1 MGHQV
6 IEAATVDEALALS
19 DIPGL
24 NWVISDLRLGPED
37 GVSLLTQLAHRAP
50 GLQLA
55 LMTSVPATDPRREEA
70 ASRWPVLPKPVDR
83 VQLARLFCTGRGG
96 MNEPLVTIL
105 DDEPQIRTMLSDA
118 LTEAGFRTAAFARAT
133 EFEAAL
139 KRQTPDVCLVDLGL
153 PDRDG
158 LALVHRLALES
169 GAAIIIISG
178 RAQVQDRVT
187 GLELGADDYII
198 KPFDPAEVV
207 ARIRARLRVP
217 ASAPKPWRRRSSTAG
232 PRISTATC
240 WSRTTATEV
249 ALSHAEGEVLRL
261 FPRKPQ
267 APDFPQQM
275 QESLGGAAGESFD
288 RAMDVRISRLR
299 TKLGEDPK
307 NPRLIKTIYGAGY
320 IFLGDVTWR

>member
-1 MGHQV
+1 
-6 IEAATVDEALALS
+6 
-19 DIPGL
+19 
-24 NWVISDLRLGPED
+24 
-37 GVSLLTQLAHRAP
+37 
-50 GLQLA
+50 
-55 LMTSVPATDPRREEA
+55 MTTPHVA
-70 ASRWPVLPKPVDR
+70 
-83 VQLARLFCTGRGG
+83 
-96 MNEPLVTIL
+96 IL
-105 DDEPQIRTMLSDA
+105 DDEPAIRRMLSDA
-118 LTEAGFRTAAFARAT
+118 LEEAGFRVTSFARAT

-139 KRQTPDVCLVDLGL
+139 NHGTPDVCLVDLGL

-207 ARIRARLRVP
+207 ARVRARLRKGRADSPRSARIARFNGWRAEFDRYVLVP
-217 ASAPKPWRRRSSTAG
+217 
-232 PRISTATC
+232 
-240 WSRTTATEV
+240 EV
-249 ALSHAEGEVLRL
+249 DGGEDGAEVPFSHAEGEVLRL
-261 FPRKPQ
+261 FLESPRRLISR
-267 APDFPQQM
+267 AQM
-275 QESLGGAAGESFD
+275 QEALGGAAGESFD

-320 IFLGDVTWR
+320 IFLGEVTWG

>member
-1 MGHQV
+1 
-6 IEAATVDEALALS
+6 
-19 DIPGL
+19 
-24 NWVISDLRLGPED
+24 
-37 GVSLLTQLAHRAP
+37 
-50 GLQLA
+50 
-55 LMTSVPATDPRREEA
+55 MTGAYVA
-70 ASRWPVLPKPVDR
+70 
-83 VQLARLFCTGRGG
+83 
-96 MNEPLVTIL
+96 IL
-105 DDEPQIRTMLSDA
+105 DDEPQIRAMLTDA
-118 LTEAGFRTAAFARAT
+118 LEEAGFRSAAFARAT

-139 KRQTPDVCLVDLGL
+139 KSRTPDVCLVDLGL

-207 ARIRARLRVP
+207 ARIRARLRVSRP
-217 ASAPKPWRRRSSTAG
+217 RAGAQQTARFNG
-232 PRISTATC
+232 WTAHFDRYLLT
-240 WSRTTATEV
+240 REDGTEV
-249 ALSHAEGEVLRL
+249 SFSHAEGEVLRL
-261 FPRKPQ
+261 FLESPKRLVSR
-267 APDFPQQM
+267 QQM

-320 IFLGDVTWR
+320 IFLGDVFWS

>member
-1 MGHQV
+1 M
-6 IEAATVDEALALS
+6 T
-19 DIPGL
+19 
-24 NWVISDLRLGPED
+24 R
-37 GVSLLTQLAHRAP
+37 AHVA
-50 GLQLA
+50 
-55 LMTSVPATDPRREEA
+55 
-70 ASRWPVLPKPVDR
+70 
-83 VQLARLFCTGRGG
+83 
-96 MNEPLVTIL
+96 IL
-105 DDEPQIRTMLSDA
+105 DDEPEIRRMLQDA
-118 LTEAGFRTAAFARAT
+118 LEEAGFRTTAFARAT

-139 KRQTPDVCLVDLGL
+139 NRGAPDVCLVDLGL

-207 ARIRARLRVP
+207 ARVRARLRKPRAEAP
-217 ASAPKPWRRRSSTAG
+217 ALPQMARFEGWTAIFDRYILVAADG
-232 PRISTATC
+232 
-240 WSRTTATEV
+240 TEV
-249 ALSHAEGEVLRL
+249 PFSHAEGEVLRL
-261 FPRKPQ
+261 FLD
-267 APDFPQQM
+267 APKRLISRAQM
-275 QESLGGAAGESFD
+275 QQALGGAAGESFD

-320 IFLGDVTWR
+320 IFLGEVVWG